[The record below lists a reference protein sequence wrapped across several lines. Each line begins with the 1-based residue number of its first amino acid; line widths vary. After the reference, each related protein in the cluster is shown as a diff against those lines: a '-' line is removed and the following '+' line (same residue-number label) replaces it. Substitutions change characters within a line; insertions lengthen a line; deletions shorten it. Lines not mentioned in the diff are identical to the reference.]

1 MLTCKEL
8 TTAVASDDL
17 QRRSWR
23 ERLGVRFHLMMCRH
37 CRRYVAQLAA
47 IGDAARRLYR
57 RERPS
62 TDSLER
68 SILESLR
75 KN

>member
-1 MLTCKEL
+1 MLTCKDL

-23 ERLGVRFHLMMCRH
+23 ERLGIRLHLMLCRH

-47 IGDAARRLYR
+47 IGNAARRLYR
-57 RERPS
+57 PKPPS

-75 KN
+75 KR